1 MLSSTDVNEPLSVFE
16 FNLKTEQQRT
26 REKETAEAVSILNDI
41 LDDLASALSKN
52 DESSMSMS
60 AFLLSL
66 DSHTWM

>member
-66 DSHTWM
+66 DSHT